1 MDEEDDYNDEETKTY
16 RDNRFEGEGGK
27 KRHKHSVRAEAERL
41 YDLHSP
47 PPKLV
52 DDRVKLFVTEFLF
65 VSLVRRR
72 VRHYKRKLKMKH
84 QREVDVKPE
93 LEGSSCGCL
102 EASNV
107 WRKRTFDICTS
118 DRFEDAIAVII
129 FLNCAALMI
138 DYPAA
143 PAYIRELAA
152 VSDVFFC
159 IVFNIEAVMRVVALG
174 FYKSGETRSAYLEDG
189 YNIID
194 FLVVIVTNVSMFL
207 TAIGESIPLLRLV
220 RALRPLR
227 VIVRFVFEC
236 SRVHVREYNMREYKA
251 SLLKYYISHTHTHT
265 RTPRY
270 DSRKFGSSWTVY
282 FTLCQ
287 VWDMSCC
294 SVCWCGSAFALLAY
308 SSLRVH
314 FELATTL
321 RLDSHRSEQIE
332 RTASPP
338 GVDGSTNKL
347 HISMTFLQHFCFSL
361 PSQLVIPGMTMFGI
375 CAMQ

>member
-1 MDEEDDYNDEETKTY
+1 MDEEDDENDEEVKTY
-16 RDNRFEGEGGK
+16 RENRFEGEGGK
-27 KRHKHSVRAEAERL
+27 KKHKHSVRAEAERL

-159 IVFNIEAVMRVVALG
+159 VVFNIEAVMRVVALG

-236 SRVHVREYNMREYKA
+236 SRV
-251 SLLKYYISHTHTHT
+251 
-265 RTPRY
+265 
-270 DSRKFGSSWTVY
+270 
-282 FTLCQ
+282 
-287 VWDMSCC
+287 
-294 SVCWCGSAFALLAY
+294 
-308 SSLRVH
+308 
-314 FELATTL
+314 
-321 RLDSHRSEQIE
+321 
-332 RTASPP
+332 
-338 GVDGSTNKL
+338 
-347 HISMTFLQHFCFSL
+347 
-361 PSQLVIPGMTMFGI
+361 
-375 CAMQ
+375 